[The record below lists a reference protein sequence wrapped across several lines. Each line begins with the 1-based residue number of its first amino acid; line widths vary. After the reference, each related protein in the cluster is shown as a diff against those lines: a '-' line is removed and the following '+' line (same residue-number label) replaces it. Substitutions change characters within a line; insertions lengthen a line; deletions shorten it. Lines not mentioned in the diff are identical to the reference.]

1 MVNNTKL
8 DSIDRHILSLLQQD
22 GRLSIARLAT
32 EVNLSA
38 TPCAERVKRL
48 EQSGYIKRFAAILD
62 PAKFNAAYIAFV
74 QVKLSSTVSAVLD
87 AFNRAVREVPE
98 IESCHMI
105 AAEFDYL
112 LKIRCRDIDQY
123 RRLLGER
130 ISTLPSVIQTSTFT
144 VMQSVK
150 DDVYLPVTAV
160 EED

>member
-1 MVNNTKL
+1 MNNTEP
-8 DSIDRHILSLLQQD
+8 DAIDRHILSLLQLD
-22 GRLSIARLAT
+22 GRLSIARLAA

-38 TPCAERVKRL
+38 TPCAERVRRL
-48 EQSGYIKRFAAILD
+48 EQAGYIKRFAAILD
-62 PAKFNAAYIAFV
+62 PAKFNAGYIAFV

-87 AFNRAVREVPE
+87 AFNRAVLDVPE

-105 AAEFDYL
+105 AADFDYL

-150 DDVYLPVTAV
+150 DDVLLSVAAQET
-160 EED
+160 D